1 MMLIDRLNE
10 KIMACKAPI
19 CVGLD
24 PVLEAIPTVY
34 FGGAANAAEAIY
46 AFNKDIIDAVYELVP
61 AVKPQIAFYELF
73 GSAGIACYE
82 RTVAYAKSKGL
93 FVITDAKR
101 NDIGNTAKAY
111 AKAHL
116 GKGSPLEADFLTV
129 SPFLGEE
136 SLVPFIEVC
145 QEDDKGVFILVRT
158 SNAGNR
164 MVQDAQ
170 SPNGRTVSETLA
182 AYINQQACACL
193 GETGYSS
200 IGAVVGATYPHE
212 AEVLRKAM
220 PTSLFLVPGYG
231 AQGGGAADVVPCFN
245 ADGLG
250 AVVNSSRGI
259 LYSYDNPQCSREE
272 YRASVVAA
280 TKAMQQDIYAALRQ
294 IYPKMIY

>member
-10 KIMACKAPI
+10 RIMACKAPI

-24 PVLEAIPTVY
+24 PVLESIPAVY
-34 FGGAANAAEAIY
+34 FADGASEVEAIY
-46 AFNKDIIDAVYELVP
+46 AFNQDVIDAVCDLVP

-82 RTVAYAKSKGL
+82 RTIAYAKRKGL

-101 NDIGNTAKAY
+101 NDIGNTAMAY

-116 GKGSPLEADFLTV
+116 GEGSPLEVDFLTV

-136 SLVPFIEVC
+136 SLVPFIDVC
-145 QEDDKGVFILVRT
+145 KAEDKGIFILVRT

-170 SPNGRTVSETLA
+170 NANGCTVSETLA
-182 AYINQQACACL
+182 EYIRQQAGACL
-193 GETGYSS
+193 GESGYSA
-200 IGAVVGATYPHE
+200 IGAVVGATYPQE
-212 AEVLRKAM
+212 AETLRKAM
-220 PTSLFLVPGYG
+220 PASLFLVPGYG
-231 AQGGGAADVVPCFN
+231 AQGGGAEDVVPCFN

-259 LYSYDNPQCSREE
+259 LYSYADKHCSREE
-272 YRASVVAA
+272 YKTSVVAA
-280 TKAMQQDIYAALRQ
+280 TKAMQQDIYGALRGS
-294 IYPKMIY
+294 YPDIKY

>member
-24 PVLEAIPTVY
+24 PVLEAIPAVY
-34 FGGAANAAEAIY
+34 FENGASATEAIY
-46 AFNKDIIDAVYELVP
+46 AFNKDVIDAVYELVP

-82 RTVAYAKSKGL
+82 RTAAYAKSKGL

-101 NDIGNTAKAY
+101 NDIGNTARAY

-145 QEDDKGVFILVRT
+145 QEEDKGIFILVRT

-170 SPNGRTVSETLA
+170 NANGHTVSETLA
-182 AYINQQACACL
+182 EYIHQQTSAHL
-193 GETGYSS
+193 GMGGYSA
-200 IGAVVGATYPHE
+200 IGAVV
-212 AEVLRKAM
+212 
-220 PTSLFLVPGYG
+220 
-231 AQGGGAADVVPCFN
+231 
-245 ADGLG
+245 
-250 AVVNSSRGI
+250 
-259 LYSYDNPQCSREE
+259 
-272 YRASVVAA
+272 VAA
-280 TKAMQQDIYAALRQ
+280 KAMQRDIYAALRQ
-294 IYPKMIY
+294 TYPNMIY